1 MLTRSCVLLLISVSL
16 LSSARPQQPSSAAP
30 AAKSDYS
37 QEAAIVEDMTTKL
50 AFENTGN
57 FTRQQTSRVRV
68 LTDTGVK
75 NWGIVS
81 FPYQS
86 ATQTVDVDYVRVHKP
101 DGTTIVTP
109 ADNIQD
115 LDSEITR
122 AAPFYSDLREK
133 HVAVK
138 GLGKGDTL
146 EYAAHW
152 QTTKPLAPG
161 QFWFQYSFDHEGIV
175 LNERLE
181 IKVPA
186 DRAIKLKGPETQ
198 TVSNEA
204 GSRIYTWTY
213 SKLQNPSDPGDEQ
226 KKSVDAARGRLPP
239 PDVQISTFQTWA
251 EVGRWYWDLQKD
263 RIEPSSAVRA
273 KAAELT
279 KGLTDNDARLRAIYS
294 FVSTQYRY
302 IGIAFGVG
310 RYQPHAADD
319 VLSNSYGD
327 CKDKHTLLASLL
339 QASGVIIYPA
349 LINSTFTLD
358 EDVPSP
364 AQFDHV
370 IGYLPHGK
378 DALWLDTTPEV
389 TRLGFLLAGLRDK
402 KALVISGDGTAKL
415 IPTPAD
421 PPLPSSQNFT
431 IEGKLQ
437 DDGTLEAKV
446 EDTTEGEN
454 EVYLRAAF
462 RQVPQSQW
470 KDLVQQISYQLGYSG
485 TVSDVN
491 ASTPEAVDTPFH
503 FAYSYHRK
511 DYPDWSNHRFTVPGL
526 PFGMPPVR
534 DDAKYPVW
542 LGPALDTISKSKIEL
557 PKGYAP
563 QLPENVD
570 LKYGFA
576 EYQATYSQ
584 ESGALMATRRLV
596 IKQHEVP
603 VAEFADY
610 RKFLKDMFDDINQ
623 YVSTISPSTHLGPG
637 SLPLVPGAG
646 SGNSPA
652 IDSLVAPDPHMAAFQ
667 KRLLSLPDSAS
678 PEASKLEADARDQ
691 ARKYE
696 FPRAVSSLYRAV
708 AADAKFAR
716 AWVFL
721 GSLLLMQKQTEAGTE
736 AFHNAMSAAPD
747 EPAIPKALGFALMA
761 SRDYDA
767 AVPVW
772 QDFVK
777 AHPDD
782 ADGPANLG
790 TCFRNLKRN
799 SEATA
804 AYEASLKIKSDQP
817 QVEMALG
824 STYLQA
830 GDRQRAFAAFQKLAD
845 MDSEKNYLLNDA
857 AYEMANNDLD
867 LGVAL
872 GFAKQ
877 AVRVAE
883 GDSENVTLPE
893 LKVDDLKKIFRLAA
907 YWDTLG
913 WIYERTSSMEP
924 AEEYLKASWKLNQ
937 DGVVAGHLCHM
948 YRREHRMAAAIQ
960 MCKMAIS
967 RMSMSKQVSAEQ
979 FSTELAAANENL
991 NYLTGRPTHSTNSFD
1006 SSDITIAQRTHKLPR
1021 FFPGTES
1028 AEFFLLFASDG
1039 KSKKFR
1045 LEDTKFI
1052 SGSDK
1057 MKNQAKQ
1064 LKTIDF
1070 NVPAPGDAHTRF
1082 VWRGIL
1088 GCYQYT
1094 GCSFV
1099 VLDPISVNSL
1109 N

>member
-1 MLTRSCVLLLISVSL
+1 M
-16 LSSARPQQPSSAAP
+16 
-30 AAKSDYS
+30 
-37 QEAAIVEDMTTKL
+37 EDMTTKL
-50 AFENTGN
+50 AFENSGN

-75 NWGIVS
+75 GWGIVS
-81 FPYQS
+81 FPYES
-86 ATQTVDVDYVRVHKP
+86 ATQTVEVDYVRVLKP

-109 ADNIQD
+109 PDNIQD

-138 GLGKGDTL
+138 GLSKGDTL

-161 QFWFQYSFDHEGIV
+161 QFWFQYSFHHEGIV
-175 LNERLE
+175 LSERLE

-186 DRAIKLKGPETQ
+186 DRAIKVKGPKTQ

-204 GSRIYTWTY
+204 GSRVYTWTC
-213 SKLQNPSDPGDEQ
+213 SKLQNANDPGEEQ
-226 KKSVDAARGRLPP
+226 KKLVDAARGRRPA
-239 PDVQISTFQTWA
+239 PDVQMSTFQTWA
-251 EVGRWYWDLQKD
+251 DVGRWYWDLQKD
-263 RIEPSSAVRA
+263 RIEPSPAVRA
-273 KAAELT
+273 KAADLT
-279 KGLTDNDARLRAIYS
+279 KGLTDNDAKLRAIYG

-339 QASGVIIYPA
+339 QASGVTIYPA

-370 IGYLPHGK
+370 IGYLPHDNTGV
-378 DALWLDTTPEV
+378 WLDTTPEV
-389 TRLGFLLAGLRDK
+389 TRLGYLLPGLRDK
-402 KALVISGDGTAKL
+402 KALVMSGDSTAKL
-415 IPTPAD
+415 VPTPAD
-421 PPLPSSQNFT
+421 LALPNSQNFT

-446 EDTTEGEN
+446 EDTTEGET

-485 TVSDVN
+485 TVSDVI

-526 PFGMPPVR
+526 PFGMPPIR

-542 LGPALDTISKSKIEL
+542 LGPALETISKSKIEL
-557 PKGYAP
+557 PKDYAP
-563 QLPENVD
+563 QLPDNVD
-570 LKYGFA
+570 LKYDFA
-576 EYQATYSQ
+576 EYQATYS
-584 ESGALMATRRLV
+584 EEAGALKATRRLV

-603 VAEFADY
+603 VSEFADY
-610 RKFLKDMFDDINQ
+610 RKFVKVMFEDINQ
-623 YVSTISPSTHLGPG
+623 YVSTTLSAAHLSPGTS
-637 SLPLVPGAG
+637 PLIPGAG
-646 SGNSPA
+646 SGSGKSPA
-652 IDSLVAPDPHMAAFQ
+652 SGSLSPAEAHISGFQ

-678 PEASKLEADARDQ
+678 PEAIKLEAAAREQ
-691 ARKYE
+691 ARKNE
-696 FPRAVSSLYRAV
+696 FPGAISSLYRAV
-708 AADAKFAR
+708 AADSKFAR

-747 EPAIPKALGFALMA
+747 EPAVPKALGFSLMA
-761 SRDYDA
+761 SRNYDA

-772 QDFVK
+772 QDFIK

-799 SEATA
+799 SEAA
-804 AYEASLKIKSDQP
+804 VAYEASLKIKSEQP
-817 QVEMALG
+817 QIEMALG

-830 GDRQRAFAAFQKLAD
+830 GDRQKASDAFQKLAK
-845 MDSEKNYLLNDA
+845 MDSGKDYFNNA

-867 LGVAL
+867 LNIAL
-872 GFAKQ
+872 GLSKQ

-883 GDSENVTLPE
+883 DDSEKITLSD
-893 LKVDDLKKIFRLAA
+893 LKVSDLGKILLLAA

-913 WIYERTSSMEP
+913 WIYERTSSMER
-924 AEEYLKASWKLNQ
+924 AEEYMKASWKLNQ

-948 YRREHRMAAAIQ
+948 YRREHRTAAAIQ
-960 MCKMAIS
+960 MCRMAIS
-967 RMSMSKQVSAEQ
+967 RMSMSKQVSADQ

-1006 SSDITIAQRTHKLPR
+1006 SSDLTIAQRTYKLPR
-1021 FFPGTES
+1021 FLPGTES
-1028 AEFFLLFASDG
+1028 AEFFLLLASDG
-1039 KSKKFR
+1039 KNNKFR
-1045 LEDTKFI
+1045 LEDTRFI
-1052 SGSDK
+1052 SGSEK
-1057 MKNQAKQ
+1057 MKPQAKQ
-1064 LKTIDF
+1064 LKAIDF
-1070 NVPAPGDAHTRF
+1070 NVPAPGDAHARF